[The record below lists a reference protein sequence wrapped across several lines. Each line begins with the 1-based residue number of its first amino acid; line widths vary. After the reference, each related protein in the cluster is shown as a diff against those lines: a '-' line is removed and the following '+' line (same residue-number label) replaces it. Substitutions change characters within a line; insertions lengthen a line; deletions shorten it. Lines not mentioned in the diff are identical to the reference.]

1 LLTDAIIEGLNERK
15 KEKDEMEA
23 QKQGEEAAA
32 KEVAAAKEE
41 AAAAEKSAEA

>member
-23 QKQGEEAAA
+23 QKQGEEVAA
-32 KEVAAAKEE
+32 KE
-41 AAAAEKSAEA
+41 AAAAKKKEAAEKTAEA